1 MKVKLSEVFELQIG
15 KTPSRNNISYWNGNN
30 KWISIADLSNAN
42 KYIYETKECITEAAV
57 SDIGIKLVP
66 KETIV
71 MSFKLSIGKVAITQ
85 EDMYTNEAIMACID
99 KGIFDIDIKYIYYL
113 FLGRDW
119 LVGTN
124 KAVMGLTL
132 NKYVLSEKKIVLPDI
147 KKQHEIV
154 DKLTCLDFI
163 ITNKKKQLAKL
174 DEIIKSRFIEMF
186 GNININDRDWDAL
199 PLGDLCTI
207 VRGGSPR
214 PIVDYLGGTIPW
226 IKIGDATEGDDI
238 YLRSTKEFIISE
250 GIKKSRM
257 VKAGSLIFANC
268 GVSLGFARII
278 TFDGC
283 IHDGWLAMEDI
294 DGRLNKIFLLQSL
307 NQMTGNFRKMAPA
320 GTQPNLNTTI
330 MKAYMQILPPIKLQE
345 EFISFIEKV
354 NKSELA
360 VKASLEKLETL
371 KKSLMQQYFG

>member
-1 MKVKLSEVFELQIG
+1 MDINYVELG
-15 KTPSRNNISYWNGNN
+15 
-30 KWISIADLSNAN
+30 SICKKGSSNVAQKDLSDHKGKYPIYGASGFIMNVDFAHQNKPYIAVVKDGAGVGRVMLLPAN
-42 KYIYETKECITEAAV
+42 SSVIGTMQYILPNDNV
-57 SDIGIKLVP
+57 
-66 KETIV
+66 
-71 MSFKLSIGKVAITQ
+71 
-85 EDMYTNEAIMACID
+85 
-99 KGIFDIDIKYIYYL
+99 DIDYL
-113 FLGRDW
+113 FYALQYMNLSKYYSGATIPHIYFKDYQREKVLLPSLDIQRK
-119 LVGTN
+119 
-124 KAVMGLTL
+124 KAE
-132 NKYVLSEKKIVLPDI
+132 VLHKIDEL
-147 KKQHEIV
+147 KNLYNEYIV
-154 DKLTCLDFI
+154 KFDT
-163 ITNKKKQLAKL
+163 
-174 DEIIKSRFIEMF
+174 IIKSRFIEMF

-345 EFISFIEKV
+345 EFISFIENV